1 MSNAKVLIVM
11 GSSSDLP
18 VMEES
23 RKVLNELGVE
33 CRMSIASAHRTPAK
47 AAKLAS
53 SAASD
58 GIKVIIAGAGYAA
71 HLAGNL
77 AAHTIL
83 PIIGVPLEGSSLGG
97 LDSLLATVQMPGGVP
112 VATVTI
118 GKAGAKNAAVL
129 AAQIIALFD
138 KSVAEKLTAYKKSM
152 ADGVEAADKKL
163 NS

>member
-1 MSNAKVLIVM
+1 MANAKVLVVM
-11 GSSSDLP
+11 GSSSDFP

-23 RKVLNELGVE
+23 RKLLNELGIE

-47 AAKLAS
+47 VEKLAS

-58 GIKVIIAGAGYAA
+58 GVKVIIAGAGYAA

-97 LDSLLATVQMPGGVP
+97 LDSLIATVQMPVGVP

-118 GKAGAKNAAVL
+118 GKTGAKNAAVL
-129 AAQIIALFD
+129 AAQIIALSD
-138 KSVAEKLTAYKKSM
+138 KSLAEKLTAYKKSM
-152 ADGVEAADKKL
+152 ADGVEAADKNL

>member
-1 MSNAKVLIVM
+1 MANAKVLVVM
-11 GSSSDLP
+11 GSSSDFP

-23 RKVLNELGVE
+23 RKLLNELGIE

-47 AAKLAS
+47 VEKLAS

-58 GIKVIIAGAGYAA
+58 GVKVIIAGAGYAA

-97 LDSLLATVQMPGGVP
+97 LDSLIATVQMPGGVP

-118 GKAGAKNAAVL
+118 GKTGAKNAAVL
-129 AAQIIALFD
+129 AAQIIALSD
-138 KSVAEKLTAYKKSM
+138 KSLAEKLTAYKKSM
-152 ADGVEAADKKL
+152 ADGVEAADKNL

>member
-83 PIIGVPLEGSSLGG
+83 PIVGVPLEGSSLGG

>member
-1 MSNAKVLIVM
+1 MANAKVLVVM
-11 GSSSDLP
+11 GSSSDFP

-23 RKVLNELGVE
+23 RKLLNELGIE

-47 AAKLAS
+47 VEKLAS

-58 GIKVIIAGAGYAA
+58 GVKVIIAGAGYAA

-97 LDSLLATVQMPGGVP
+97 LDSLIATVQMPGGVP

-118 GKAGAKNAAVL
+118 GKTGAKNAA
-129 AAQIIALFD
+129 
-138 KSVAEKLTAYKKSM
+138 
-152 ADGVEAADKKL
+152 
-163 NS
+163 

>member
-77 AAHTIL
+77 AAHTTL

-129 AAQIIALFD
+129 AAQVIALFD
-138 KSVAEKLTAYKKSM
+138 KSVAEKLTVYKKSM